1 MSEVTEIYINNNQIT
16 DITPLAELRT
26 LGWLKLSDNP
36 ITDLSPVYELTELKK
51 LYIINIDLKST
62 SDFNELEY
70 LRQHLPDCVIVTE

>member
-1 MSEVTEIYINNNQIT
+1 MSAVTEIYINNNQIT
-16 DITPLAELRT
+16 DIAPLAELRT

-51 LYIINIDLKST
+51 LYIINIDLKSA